1 VCRVVSLVWQ
11 AKLIDAVGVGVVGR
25 PSDWSVAGLAA
36 DPVPGDPT
44 VIKALASSWSSLADD
59 AEWAKNR
66 VNSLLADGAVMG
78 WIGKAGDAF
87 RTHSS
92 DLPGQLDKAC
102 KSYRSASTAL
112 STWSSDLDGCQAS
125 ADKGLALA
133 QQAAADVAAAQR
145 VLDTARANE
154 TSAQNASKTLADTS
168 TKYANT
174 APPPNV
180 QLPDPSQVAAAA
192 QRATAANNAVT
203 TAQHTVGDAQARLA
217 AAKKMITDA
226 AHLRDDKGNAAAK
239 SIRDAANEGIPPDS
253 FWDKVG
259 DALSDVWHGLVEIA
273 KIVVLVGG
281 IIAMI
286 IGGPIAW
293 IVFAAALIVLA
304 DTLSKY
310 AQGKASLL
318 DVGLALLACIPMT
331 KGLTTLA
338 ELSNAFKAGG
348 MLGAGAHLLGSAKT
362 MLVDM
367 AQGIRALSSGLK
379 TIITDFRDTAALRGL
394 AGDTGAVG
402 IGDRAGLSSDLPE
415 GSIHPNWR
423 ETNETLYRSDNRPPD
438 IIFKEGFQ
446 PLDPSNTDLVDF
458 VRNNTPSNYVS
469 TTTDSELYKSWGS
482 RYRYTI
488 DSPGGID
495 VNSAIP
501 DNIFANESEIA
512 FPGGIAPE
520 NIVGAHVVDPSRS
533 LGQWIPNSGYSPGK
547 R

>member
-1 VCRVVSLVWQ
+1 MW
-11 AKLIDAVGVGVVGR
+11 VGR
-25 PSDWSVAGLAA
+25 PSDWSVVDLPG
-36 DPVPGDPT
+36 DPVPGDST
-44 VIKALASSWSSLADD
+44 VIRSLALSWSLLADD

-66 VNSLLADGAVMG
+66 VSSLLADGAVMG

-87 RTHSS
+87 RAHSS

-102 KSYRSASTAL
+102 RSYRSASTAL

-154 TSAQNASKTLADTS
+154 TSAQNASKALLDTS
-168 TKYANT
+168 SKYAHT

-203 TAQHTVGDAQARLA
+203 TAQHTVLDAQARLA

-226 AHLRDDKGNAAAK
+226 AHLRDDRGNAAAK
-239 SIRDAANEGIPPDS
+239 AIRDAANEGIPPDS

-367 AQGIRALSSGLK
+367 VQGIRALSGGLK
-379 TIITDFRDTAALRGL
+379 TIITDFRDTASLRGAFGD
-394 AGDTGAVG
+394 AGFLRITGG
-402 IGDRAGLSSDLPE
+402 ELRLPKGDLDFELRWADEAYDAIRA
-415 GSIHPNWR
+415 
-423 ETNETLYRSDNRPPD
+423 TND
-438 IIFKEGFQ
+438 IDDVARTSLNEGFSTEDIVTIKNHLFMDSHT
-446 PLDPSNTDLVDF
+446 LDRYGEVTVAPFDANPRIAEAWTRLSDGTPHPADFDLL
-458 VRNNTPSNYVS
+458 RH
-469 TTTDSELYKSWGS
+469 ELHEAKLMQ
-482 RYRYTI
+482 
-488 DSPGGID
+488 
-495 VNSAIP
+495 N
-501 DNIFANESEIA
+501 
-512 FPGGIAPE
+512 
-520 NIVGAHVVDPSRS
+520 GA
-533 LGQWIPNSGYSPGK
+533 GYSAAHQATLDAGYVWDSNAAVQDGFGYQGG